1 MDAVLDRFLKYVSA
15 AGMALPAALV
25 ATCDATA
32 VVSTDIIG
40 EDIIGEGLLVPPWVL
55 FSFFFAAWAVIVGLC
70 SRGDTVQS
78 LTARAF
84 TALEVTGYLT
94 PAAFFVQYLAFG
106 IGVPDPIFPAFL
118 SFLISIPVG
127 AMIAVA
133 GRTVRKALQR
143 T

>member
-1 MDAVLDRFLKYVSA
+1 MDNVLDRFLKYVSA

-32 VVSTDIIG
+32 VVST
-40 EDIIGEGLLVPPWVL
+40 DIIGEGLLVPPWVL

-84 TALEVTGYLT
+84 TALEVSGYLT

-133 GRTVRKALQR
+133 GRTVRKALER
-143 T
+143 N

>member
-40 EDIIGEGLLVPPWVL
+40 EGLIVPAGVL
-55 FSFFFAAWAVIVGLC
+55 FGFFFVAWAVIAALS

-133 GRTVRKALQR
+133 GRTVRKALER
-143 T
+143 N

>member
-1 MDAVLDRFLKYVSA
+1 MDNVLDRFLKYVSA

-32 VVSTDIIG
+32 VVSTDIT
-40 EDIIGEGLLVPPWVL
+40 GEGLLVPPWVL

-133 GRTVRKALQR
+133 GRTVRKALER
-143 T
+143 N